1 MAFLKDVLTR
11 IRRKS
16 ASSEISKEEAL
27 AAYAILL
34 GVRKE
39 MVDSFYNIAN
49 RRLREL
55 YDSFSMTMLK
65 LDKIIQTLRRTLGD
79 NIIVNGEKLERGN
92 VDEYLQKLSLEASMA
107 FRSLIQNAKLL
118 KEFSQSLPPQ
128 YLKAMLKGVDDA
140 IDKVISALESL

>member
-16 ASSEISKEEAL
+16 TSEISKEEAL

-65 LDKIIQTLRRTLGD
+65 LDKIIQTLRRMLGD
-79 NIIVNGEKLERGN
+79 SITVDGEKLGRGN
-92 VDEYLQKLSLEASMA
+92 FDEYLQKLSLEASMA
-107 FRSLIQNAKLL
+107 FRSLIQNTKLL
-118 KEFSQSLPPQ
+118 KEFSQSSPPQ

-140 IDKVISALESL
+140 IDKVINVLENL

>member
-16 ASSEISKEEAL
+16 ASEMSREEAL

-34 GVRKE
+34 SVRKE
-39 MVDSFYNIAN
+39 MVESFYNIAD

-55 YDSFSMTMLK
+55 YDTFSMTMLK
-65 LDKIIQTLRRTLGD
+65 LDKVIQTLRRIIGD
-79 NIIVNGEKLERGN
+79 SIMTEEVKLARSDI
-92 VDEYLQKLSLEASMA
+92 DEHLQNLSLEASMA
-107 FRSLIQNAKLL
+107 FRNLVQSAKLL

-128 YLKAMLKGVDDA
+128 YLKAMLKGIDDT
-140 IDKVISALESL
+140 IDKVINVLENL